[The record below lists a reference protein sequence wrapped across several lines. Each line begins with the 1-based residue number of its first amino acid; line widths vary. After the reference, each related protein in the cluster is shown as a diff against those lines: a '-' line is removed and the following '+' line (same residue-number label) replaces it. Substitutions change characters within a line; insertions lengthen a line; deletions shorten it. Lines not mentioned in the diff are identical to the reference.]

1 MTTLGDIAA
10 LAGRRITAMWRS
22 PAKVIGVLMMP
33 ISMVLVLGYLFDGS
47 IALPDGQR
55 YVDYLTAGVAVQVG
69 LACVATSA
77 LGIADDLRGGL
88 ADRFRSLPIRRSAVL
103 FGHTISELSLVAVGI
118 AATSG
123 IAALLGWRIHASPLS
138 AIAGFALLLLFS
150 YGMLWVGVLI
160 GLSIRGTEAI
170 SSTAAMIMVFGSFV
184 SNAFVPL
191 RGLPDWLATVS
202 AWNPVS
208 SVVAACRT
216 LWGNPTVVTGT
227 GFAEQH
233 ATLIAVAVLA
243 LVLLVTVTAS
253 SRVYRRAVA
262 G

>member
-184 SNAFVPL
+184 SNAFVPC
-191 RGLPDWLATVS
+191 G
-202 AWNPVS
+202 
-208 SVVAACRT
+208 ACRT
-216 LWGNPTVVTGT
+216 GSRRSPRGT
-227 GFAEQH
+227 RSVRWWPPAARSG
-233 ATLIAVAVLA
+233 ATPPWSPAPVSPNS
-243 LVLLVTVTAS
+243 TPPS
-253 SRVYRRAVA
+253 SPWPCSHWCSS
-262 G
+262 